1 MAAVKARPRAKAK
14 AAKPKAKAKP
24 KAAKP
29 KAAKAKPKAAKPKA
43 RPRAKPKARPRAK
56 ARSRAKSY
64 RLGASELRLIAPGH
78 GACIATDK
86 ITVDG
91 APVRFMYRE
100 QAIHEADSGWRFL
113 SGIESDAYMRDPSN
127 HGFYDCNTI
136 ANFDPTIV
144 PYLDAPIGSVFEKPP
159 GAAEFLPVTDWTPGA

>member
-1 MAAVKARPRAKAK
+1 MKAKAKPKAKPKAQAKPKSKARPRAKAK
-14 AAKPKAKAKP
+14 
-24 KAAKP
+24 
-29 KAAKAKPKAAKPKA
+29 
-43 RPRAKPKARPRAK
+43 PRAKT
-56 ARSRAKSY
+56 Y
-64 RLGASELRLIAPGH
+64 RLADSELRPIAPGH

-91 APVRFMYRE
+91 QPVRFMYRE

-113 SGIESDAYMRDPSN
+113 AGIESDAYMDDPSN

-144 PYLDAPIGSVFEKPP
+144 PHLDAPIGSVFEKPP

>member
-1 MAAVKARPRAKAK
+1 MAAVKAKPRAKVRPRAKAK
-14 AAKPKAKAKP
+14 AKARPAAKAKARPKARPKAKARPAP
-24 KAAKP
+24 KA
-29 KAAKAKPKAAKPKA
+29 KA
-43 RPRAKPKARPRAK
+43 RPRAR
-56 ARSRAKSY
+56 SY

-91 APVRFMYRE
+91 EPVRFMYRE

-113 SGIESDAYMRDPSN
+113 AGIESDAYMNDPSN

-159 GAAEFLPVTDWTPGA
+159 GAAAFLPVTDWAPGA

>member
-1 MAAVKARPRAKAK
+1 MAAVKAKRRAKAQPKATPRAKA
-14 AAKPKAKAKP
+14 KAKAKP

-29 KAAKAKPKAAKPKA
+29 KGKAKAQAKAQAKP
-43 RPRAKPKARPRAK
+43 K

-64 RLGASELRLIAPGH
+64 RLGPRELRLIAPGH

-113 SGIESDAYMRDPSN
+113 SGIESDAYMNDPSN

-144 PYLDAPIGSVFEKPP
+144 PHLDAPIGSVFEKPP